1 MIKTVVFTISLS
13 CPGPFVMA
21 QDVAAQESGRGNIPT
36 PEVFGTTVY
45 NAIANNNYPQLRAV
59 SALSLDLNEMETIG
73 SDIIKVIA
81 TKLNNNGFVDPEI
94 GNQMLKSIRKDLG
107 SPEGLAKQMKELQ
120 QKEPKF
126 KESLNRLRAQAQAT
140 GVDWT
145 KAKYLKTEASNAKLD
160 EDIPLRTGD
169 VFIHF
174 KAAGKEYRIKL
185 DDCAKTPRWG
195 WMLGPDELQLDTVKN
210 K

>member
-1 MIKTVVFTISLS
+1 
-13 CPGPFVMA
+13 MA

-73 SDIIKVIA
+73 SDIIKVIV

-107 SPEGLAKQMKELQ
+107 SPEGLAKQMKEWRKLYT
-120 QKEPKF
+120 QKDSQLEVQNSFLNANGDYEKVSFIHP
-126 KESLNRLRAQAQAT
+126 ESFSST
-140 GVDWT
+140 GV
-145 KAKYLKTEASNAKLD
+145 KLKVSNLGGTSNFSD
-160 EDIPLRTGD
+160 SIP
-169 VFIHF
+169 VFKKPEISGF
-174 KAAGKEYRIKL
+174 
-185 DDCAKTPRWG
+185 
-195 WMLGPDELQLDTVKN
+195 TVNTLPKIIWRSL
-210 K
+210 